1 MQIFVCFSFNQGA
14 IYFHSKYNSVDYNR
28 IEIKRK
34 LLKLTQEELAKKANL
49 TRVGYQKIIKKQ
61 SSTVETLELLSKALG
76 MEMNFWWEDESN
88 YAMDNPTFYGK
99 TANDVIQDL
108 LDDKKRMK
116 ARLDELESKLQLYE
130 PKKKDG
136 TSG

>member
-1 MQIFVCFSFNQGA
+1 
-14 IYFHSKYNSVDYNR
+14 VDFNR
-28 IEIKRK
+28 IEIRRK
-34 LLKLTQEELAKKANL
+34 QLKLTQEELAKKANL

-61 SSTVETLELLSKALG
+61 SSTVNTLELISKALETD
-76 MEMNFWWEDESN
+76 MSFWWLDEAS
-88 YAMDNPTFYGK
+88 YATDKQTYFGT
-99 TANDVIQDL
+99 TANDMIRDL

-116 ARLDELESKLQLYE
+116 SRLDELEYKLQQYE